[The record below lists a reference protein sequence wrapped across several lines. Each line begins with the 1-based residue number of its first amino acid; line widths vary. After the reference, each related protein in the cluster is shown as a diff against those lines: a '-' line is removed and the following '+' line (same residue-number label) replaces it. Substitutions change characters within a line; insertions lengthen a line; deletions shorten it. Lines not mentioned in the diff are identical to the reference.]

1 MTVKDIHHDAT
12 FASCLTMLAWGIEG
26 VEMHSTAYPIV
37 MLDHT
42 LSQVQV
48 VDR

>member
-1 MTVKDIHHDAT
+1 MTVQDIHHDAT
-12 FASCLTMLAWGIEG
+12 FSSCPTMLAWGIEG
-26 VEMHSTAYPIV
+26 VEMSSKAHLIV

-42 LSQVQV
+42 LSQIQV

>member
-1 MTVKDIHHDAT
+1 MTVQDIHHDAT

-26 VEMHSTAYPIV
+26 VEMPSTAHPIV
-37 MLDHT
+37 MLDHA